1 MHVEFKSLW
10 LSVLLIHSCLQGSA
24 CVTGLKALTI
34 SINFCV
40 FVCAVTIISG
50 IIMLILFVS
59 ELQYYLTKEV
69 SSTCTTYRY
78 PPPPPQPPGFHYGG
92 WGPYQS
98 LFPLVLLVEV
108 TLFTTHTCTHTQIN
122 IYCVYICVC
131 TQYMWSYPSLTSC
144 CVVRCFL
151 SDWSDMCVWTHT
163 QSKWPKVLDLPYSVH
178 DTDVT
183 RLV

>member
-1 MHVEFKSLW
+1 M
-10 LSVLLIHSCLQGSA
+10 LSSSPYGFQSCWSPAVSRVQLVLLGWKHWQSLLTFVCLCVQWPSSVASSCWSCLCLSCSTTSPKRWVPPAPPIDTPSSPPNPQGSIMEDG
-24 CVTGLKALTI
+24 VST
-34 SINFCV
+34 SSHIN
-40 FVCAVTIISG
+40 
-50 IIMLILFVS
+50 
-59 ELQYYLTKEV
+59 
-69 SSTCTTYRY
+69 
-78 PPPPPQPPGFHYGG
+78 
-92 WGPYQS
+92 
-98 LFPLVLLVEV
+98 LVLLVEV
-108 TLFTTHTCTHTQIN
+108 TLFTTHTQIN

-163 QSKWPKVLDLPYSVH
+163 QSKWPRVLNLPYSVH